1 MNRREK
7 LIHSAL
13 QGDVDETKAKML
25 GQTVDFILG
34 DMGEMYYR
42 FWQAAGPGVI
52 CFQPKQERGVFYMS
66 LEEINSAKEAFERD
80 NNHDLVETFRRILE
94 AAQKIDPE
102 EKAGYI
108 INDDEGI
115 RYLEIDYNKVV
126 DVWAFVA
133 LPADAKILNW

>member
-13 QGDVDETKAKML
+13 QGDIDDTKAKML
-25 GQTVDFILG
+25 NQTVDFILG

-42 FWQAAGPGVI
+42 FWQAEGPGVM
-52 CFQPKQERGVFYMS
+52 CFPPKQERGVVYMT
-66 LEEINSAKEAFERD
+66 LEELNSAKEAFERE

-108 INDDEGI
+108 IKITCNTFQEVKTQE
-115 RYLEIDYNKVV
+115 REID
-126 DVWAFVA
+126 
-133 LPADAKILNW
+133 

>member
-1 MNRREK
+1 
-7 LIHSAL
+7 L

-25 GQTVDFILG
+25 SQTVDFILG
-34 DMGEMYYR
+34 DMGSLYYK
-42 FWQAAGPGVI
+42 FWQAEGPGVM
-52 CFQPKQERGVFYMS
+52 CFQPDQERGVIYMT
-66 LEEINSAKEAFERD
+66 LEELNAAKEAMERD

-108 INDDEGI
+108 INDELGI

-126 DVWAFVA
+126 DAA
-133 LPADAKILNW
+133 

>member
-13 QGDVDETKAKML
+13 EGDVDESKAKML
-25 GQTVDFILG
+25 NQTVDFILG
-34 DMGEMYYR
+34 DMGSMYHR
-42 FWQAAGPGVI
+42 FWEVEGPGVL
-52 CFQPKQERGVFYMS
+52 CFQPQQERSIVYMT
-66 LEEINSAKEAFERD
+66 LEELNSAKELFERD
-80 NNHDLVETFRRILE
+80 NSHDLVETFRRILE
-94 AAQKIDPE
+94 AAQKINPE

-126 DVWAFVA
+126 D
-133 LPADAKILNW
+133 AK

>member
-25 GQTVDFILG
+25 SQTVGFILG
-34 DMGEMYYR
+34 DMGSLYYK
-42 FWQAAGPGVI
+42 FWQAEGPGVM
-52 CFQPKQERGVFYMS
+52 CFQPDQERGVIYMT
-66 LEEINSAKEAFERD
+66 LEELNAAKEAMERD

-108 INDDEGI
+108 INDELGI

-126 DVWAFVA
+126 DAA
-133 LPADAKILNW
+133 